1 MMHLPYIAAAYVVA
15 IGLPLVLSI
24 EAGFRIRSARRRLEA
39 IDTGRN
45 RGQA

>member
-1 MMHLPYIAAAYVVA
+1 MTHLPYIAAAYVVA
-15 IGLPLVLSI
+15 IGLPLVFAM
-24 EAGFRIRSARRRLEA
+24 EARFRIRSACHRLQA